1 MRFAYQ
7 VGGDGELELSPWEID
22 MADILAE
29 VVVAN
34 REHLARYLS
43 WPTPEYNRDAAEAF
57 IRQVHRQYAEE
68 GILALGIWERGA
80 LVGGI
85 SMNTTVWH
93 QCSTALGYWLA
104 ASAQGRGIMT
114 RAVRAVVDELLWH
127 RGIERVVIAAQPENI
142 ASCAVAERLGFRRE
156 GVARHAF
163 RHGDRF
169 VDWAVYA
176 MLAQEW
182 PKSTP

>member
-7 VGGDGELELSPWEID
+7 LGGDGDLELSPWEID
-22 MADILAE
+22 MADVMAE
-29 VVVAN
+29 VINAN
-34 REHLARYLS
+34 REHLARFLS
-43 WPTPEYNRDAAEAF
+43 WPRPDYNRDAAEAF
-57 IRQVHRQYAEE
+57 IRQVQRQSAEE

-85 SMNTTVWH
+85 GMNTTVWR
-93 QCSTALGYWLA
+93 QRSTALGYWLA

-114 RAVRAVVDELLWH
+114 RAARALVDELLGH
-127 RGIERVVIAAQPENI
+127 RGFERVVIAAQPENR

-169 VDWAVYA
+169 IDWAVYA
-176 MLAQEW
+176 MLAEEW
-182 PKSTP
+182 RNPTP